1 MTIEQL
7 PYGEPVRNWLK
18 DRYGEA
24 EADRIWAQTKENYRN
39 YLLDLPDYGGSRN
52 GHAKAIYGG
61 LLIFALYPALPDRP
75 PISELQD
82 FVQNLFMGPFTK
94 LGKIFDL
101 NRPSNMRL
109 IDNVFRKSGNRDRKD
124 ILRYPDGFI
133 NIDAPYDTARHAA
146 GYSFTQCPNAEF
158 AKKHGLLHVLP
169 LLCNSDFF
177 GIGEI
182 HRALGYAFKTG
193 LLDLN
198 PADRVDLPKK
208 NVFETE
214 PYTEKEIMQLFEA
227 VKDTPLELIV
237 ILTAFYGLRREEV
250 LGLKWNAVD
259 FDKHTITIKNVVTE
273 AYLDGKCQ
281 LVEKNRTKTK
291 SSFRTLPLVP
301 QIESLLR
308 RAKAQQEEYRELC
321 GDCYNTAYL
330 DYVNV
335 NPMGDLIKPGYVSQ
349 QFPIFLKRAG
359 LRKIRFHDL
368 RHSCATLM
376 YAKGVQLKDMQIW
389 LGHSTISTTSNI
401 YTHLD
406 FDSKVDSANAILG
419 VLTEVRAE

>member
-1 MTIEQL
+1 MIAAYLRDRNGVYYTDLRYTEADGKRRQECKSTGLKVKGNKHRAEVMLEERRLELEKRLLLKLNPEEAVRNEKEITFTAYL
-7 PYGEPVRNWLK
+7 RNWLEIV
-18 DRYGEA
+18 RPTVEETTFGAYHSA
-24 EADRIWAQTKENYRN
+24 VANRIIPY
-39 YLLDLPDYGGSRN
+39 
-52 GHAKAIYGG
+52 
-61 LLIFALYPALPDRP
+61 
-75 PISELQD
+75 
-82 FVQNLFMGPFTK
+82 
-94 LGKIFDL
+94 FDE
-101 NRPSNMRL
+101 
-109 IDNVFRKSGNRDRKD
+109 
-124 ILRYPDGFI
+124 RYPGIRLVDLTPKMIQDYYTYELSHNGVSANTI
-133 NIDAPYDTARHAA
+133 KHRHA
-146 GYSFTQCPNAEF
+146 N
-158 AKKHGLLHVLP
+158 
-169 LLCNSDFF
+169 
-177 GIGEI
+177 I

-250 LGLKWNAVD
+250 LGLKWNAID
-259 FDKHTITIKNVVTE
+259 FDKRTITIKNVVTE
-273 AYLDGKCQ
+273 AFLDGKCQ
-281 LVEKNRTKTK
+281 LIEKNRTKTK

-308 RAKAQQEEYRELC
+308 HAKAQQEEYRELC
-321 GDCYNTAYL
+321 GDCYNTEYL
-330 DYVNV
+330 GYVNV

-349 QFPIFLKRAG
+349 QFPMFLKRAG

-376 YAKGVQLKDMQIW
+376 YAKGVQLKDMQLW

-406 FDSKVDSANAILG
+406 FNSKVDSANAILG
-419 VLTEVRAE
+419 VLTEVRAD

>member
-1 MTIEQL
+1 MIAAYLRDRNGVYYTDLRYTDADGKRRQECKSTGLKVKGNKHRAEVILEERRL
-7 PYGEPVRNWLK
+7 ELEKRLLLKLNPEEAVRNEKEITFTAFLRNWLEIV
-18 DRYGEA
+18 RPTVEETTFGAYHSA
-24 EADRIWAQTKENYRN
+24 VANRIIPYFDERHPGLRLVELTPKMIQ
-39 YLLDLPDYGGSRN
+39 DYYTYELSHN
-52 GHAKAIYGG
+52 GVSANTIKH
-61 LLIFALYPALPDRP
+61 
-75 PISELQD
+75 
-82 FVQNLFMGPFTK
+82 
-94 LGKIFDL
+94 
-101 NRPSNMRL
+101 
-109 IDNVFRKSGNRDRKD
+109 
-124 ILRYPDGFI
+124 
-133 NIDAPYDTARHAA
+133 RHA
-146 GYSFTQCPNAEF
+146 N
-158 AKKHGLLHVLP
+158 
-169 LLCNSDFF
+169 
-177 GIGEI
+177 I

-349 QFPIFLKRAG
+349 QFPVFLKRAG

-376 YAKGVQLKDMQIW
+376 YAKGVQLKDMQLW
-389 LGHSTISTTSNI
+389 LGHSDISTTSNI

-406 FDSKVDSANAILG
+406 FDSKLDSANAILG
-419 VLTEVRAE
+419 VLTEVKAD

>member
-1 MTIEQL
+1 MIAAYLRDRNGVYYTDLRYTDADGKRRQECKTTGLKVKGNKHRAEVILEERSL
-7 PYGEPVRNWLK
+7 ELEKRLFLKLNPEEAVRNEKEIAFTVFLRNWLEIV
-18 DRYGEA
+18 RPTVEETTFGAYHSA
-24 EADRIWAQTKENYRN
+24 VANRIIPY
-39 YLLDLPDYGGSRN
+39 
-52 GHAKAIYGG
+52 
-61 LLIFALYPALPDRP
+61 
-75 PISELQD
+75 
-82 FVQNLFMGPFTK
+82 
-94 LGKIFDL
+94 FDE
-101 NRPSNMRL
+101 
-109 IDNVFRKSGNRDRKD
+109 
-124 ILRYPDGFI
+124 RYPGLRLVDLTPKMIQDYYSYELSHNGVSANTI
-133 NIDAPYDTARHAA
+133 KHRHA
-146 GYSFTQCPNAEF
+146 N
-158 AKKHGLLHVLP
+158 
-169 LLCNSDFF
+169 
-177 GIGEI
+177 I

-193 LLDLN
+193 LLDVN

-214 PYTEKEIMQLFEA
+214 PYTEKDIMQLFEA

-259 FDKHTITIKNVVTE
+259 FDNHTITIKSVVTE

-308 RAKAQQEEYRELC
+308 QAKAQQEEYRELC
-321 GDCYNTAYL
+321 GDCYNMNYI

-376 YAKGVQLKDMQIW
+376 YAKGVKLKDMQIW

-406 FDSKVDSANAILG
+406 FDSKLDSANAILG
-419 VLTEVRAE
+419 VLTDVSVD

>member
-1 MTIEQL
+1 MIAAYLRNRNGIYYTDLRYQDADGNRRQECKTTGL
-7 PYGEPVRNWLK
+7 PVKGNKHRAQAILEERKKELEKKLVLKSDPEEAARAEKEISFTAFLRNWLEIVK
-18 DRYGEA
+18 PTVEA
-24 EADRIWAQTKENYRN
+24 TTFGAYNSAVTNRIIPYFDERH
-39 YLLDLPDYGGSRN
+39 P
-52 GHAKAIYGG
+52 G
-61 LLIFALYPALPDRP
+61 L
-75 PISELQD
+75 
-82 FVQNLFMGPFTK
+82 
-94 LGKIFDL
+94 
-101 NRPSNMRL
+101 RL
-109 IDNVFRKSGNRDRKD
+109 IDLTPKMIQDYYTYEMSHNGVSANTIKH
-124 ILRYPDGFI
+124 
-133 NIDAPYDTARHAA
+133 RHA
-146 GYSFTQCPNAEF
+146 N
-158 AKKHGLLHVLP
+158 
-169 LLCNSDFF
+169 
-177 GIGEI
+177 I
-182 HRALGYAFKTG
+182 HRALGYAFKVG

-208 NVFETE
+208 DVFETE
-214 PYTEKEIMQLFEA
+214 PYTEKELMQLFDA

-259 FDKHTITIKNVVTE
+259 FEKHTITIKSVVTE

-281 LVEKNRTKTK
+281 LIEKNRTKTK

-301 QIESLLR
+301 QIEALLR
-308 RAKAQQEEYRELC
+308 HAKAQQEEYRELC
-321 GDCYNTAYL
+321 GNCYNTEYL

-349 QFPIFLKRAG
+349 QFPIFLKKAG

-376 YAKGVQLKDMQIW
+376 YAKGVQLKDMQLW

-406 FDSKVDSANAILG
+406 FDSKVDSASAIMG
-419 VLTEVRAE
+419 VLTDVKPD

>member
-1 MTIEQL
+1 MIAAYLRDRNGVYYTDLRYTDADGKRRQECKSTGLKVKGNKHRAEVILEERRL
-7 PYGEPVRNWLK
+7 ELEKRLLLKLNPEEAVRNEKEITFTAFLRNWLEIV
-18 DRYGEA
+18 RPTVEETTFGAYHSA
-24 EADRIWAQTKENYRN
+24 VANRIIPYFDERHPGLRLVELTPKMIQ
-39 YLLDLPDYGGSRN
+39 DYYTYELSHN
-52 GHAKAIYGG
+52 GVSANTIKH
-61 LLIFALYPALPDRP
+61 
-75 PISELQD
+75 
-82 FVQNLFMGPFTK
+82 
-94 LGKIFDL
+94 
-101 NRPSNMRL
+101 
-109 IDNVFRKSGNRDRKD
+109 
-124 ILRYPDGFI
+124 
-133 NIDAPYDTARHAA
+133 RHA
-146 GYSFTQCPNAEF
+146 N
-158 AKKHGLLHVLP
+158 
-169 LLCNSDFF
+169 
-177 GIGEI
+177 I

-349 QFPIFLKRAG
+349 QFPVFLKRAG

-419 VLTEVRAE
+419 VLTEVCAE

>member
-1 MTIEQL
+1 MIAAYLRDRNGVYYTDLRYTDADGKRRQECKSTGLKVKGNKHRAEVILEERRL
-7 PYGEPVRNWLK
+7 ELEKRLLLKLNPEEAVRNEKEITFTAFLRNWLEIV
-18 DRYGEA
+18 RPTVEETTFGAYHSA
-24 EADRIWAQTKENYRN
+24 VANRIIPYFDERHPGLRLVELTPKMIQ
-39 YLLDLPDYGGSRN
+39 DYYTYELSHN
-52 GHAKAIYGG
+52 GVSANTIKH
-61 LLIFALYPALPDRP
+61 
-75 PISELQD
+75 
-82 FVQNLFMGPFTK
+82 
-94 LGKIFDL
+94 
-101 NRPSNMRL
+101 
-109 IDNVFRKSGNRDRKD
+109 
-124 ILRYPDGFI
+124 
-133 NIDAPYDTARHAA
+133 RHA
-146 GYSFTQCPNAEF
+146 N
-158 AKKHGLLHVLP
+158 
-169 LLCNSDFF
+169 
-177 GIGEI
+177 I

-349 QFPIFLKRAG
+349 QFPVFLKRAG

-389 LGHSTISTTSNI
+389 LGHSTMSTTSNI

-419 VLTEVRAE
+419 VLTDVCAE